1 MSNRKTTKRALLTSI
16 TALAMCVVML
26 VGTTFAWFTDTAT
39 ANVNKIQAGKLD
51 VALEMFDTAQ
61 NKWVTAEGKT
71 LNFVKAANAP
81 AGEKVLWEP
90 GAEYKL
96 PELRVRNDGNLALKY
111 EVAITGAVDATPN
124 NGVNDLEL
132 LNVITFSASIGGGT
146 ATSGVYGKTIA
157 TGALNKNGD
166 FQIIQLSAKMDENAG
181 NKYQEMAIS
190 GIAITVKA
198 MQTSYEYDSNGNTYD
213 RDANGNPDNP
223 TWSIS
228 ANVTA
233 PVVSGGATVI
243 SNADKTAV
251 ATVPAAAVDTST
263 TELTWNVT
271 ASDSAAA
278 SVSVSSAQAA
288 VGYDVSVVGLKTGN
302 TTPVKV
308 ELKVGAG
315 LTNVVLYHNG
325 SAMTKGT
332 GADSLTDGQYFY
344 NESTGILT
352 FATSTFSPFAVV
364 YDAPTA
370 VIGDTYYDTLADAV
384 AAAQDGDTITLLKNT
399 NGNGIQVA
407 TGKFATRGLTVNFN
421 GHSYTVGG
429 VLVGSSGTGTNAFQL
444 LQGNK
449 ITFKNGSIVGV
460 AEGTK
465 PAEDTPDWHGAPAIM
480 IQNYCDLTLDN
491 MIVTGGDQT
500 VYTMSNNNGNVVIKD
515 TTINKGGAKGYG
527 YGPYAFD
534 VCRYSS
540 YPSVNVTV
548 TGNSVINGDVEISGT
563 IGNGQSRQLTINSG
577 KFYGKFKVANEP
589 ANITINGG
597 EFVDL
602 TNAVKYAA
610 DGATIKLLADVE
622 QNSMLSITKSVTL
635 DLNGKTIYNTKD
647 IWDVS
652 GNALISVEDD
662 ANVTLTGNGAVKA
675 KQDDCY
681 TLSVNKGT
689 LTIEN
694 GEYVGNVSAVQ
705 VNVGQLNIKGGKF
718 SQIQEGYGDKYLIN
732 CIDANWKNG
741 TAKISITG
749 GEFKGSDMSASTSEN
764 PAAKFVADGYK
775 SVQEGDWFKVV
786 AE

>member
-1 MSNRKTTKRALLTSI
+1 MSNKKATKRALLTSI

-39 ANVNKIQAGKLD
+39 ANVNKIQAGNLD
-51 VALEMFDTAQ
+51 VALEMLDGT
-61 NKWVTAEGKT
+61 NWVTAEGQT
-71 LNFVKAANAP
+71 LNFVKAAG
-81 AGEKVLWEP
+81 GESQAILWEP

-132 LNVITFSASIGGGT
+132 LDVITFSASIGGGT

-166 FQIIQLSAKMDENAG
+166 FQTIQLSAKMDENAG

-278 SVSVSSAQAA
+278 SVSISSAQAA

-325 SAMTKGT
+325 LAMTKGT

-384 AAAQDGDTITLLKNT
+384 AAAKDGDTITLLKNT

-407 TGKFATRGLTVNFN
+407 TGKFATRGLTVDFN

-444 LQGNK
+444 LQGGK
-449 ITFKNGSIVGV
+449 VTFKNGSIVGV

-500 VYTMSNNNGNVVIKD
+500 VYTMSNNCGNIVINN
-515 TTINKGGAKGYG
+515 TTINAGKAQGYG
-527 YGPYAFD
+527 SGPFAFD
-534 VCRYSS
+534 VYGGW
-540 YPSVNVTV
+540 YKDNVTV
-548 TGNSVINGDVEISGT
+548 TVKGNSVINGDIELDRDTKNPSINTLILGDC
-563 IGNGQSRQLTINSG
+563 TINGNILKSDGTLNFAGNVTLNGNVNVTKNKDDAANRIIVTGATTLNLNG
-577 KFYGKFKVANEP
+577 KIITPNDMGNNDTNFTALIVDADTTINAGVNGGIDTQKNGGYGINVRNGATL
-589 ANITINGG
+589 TINGG
-597 EFVDL
+597 
-602 TNAVKYAA
+602 TYY
-610 DGATIKLLADVE
+610 G
-622 QNSMLSITKSVTL
+622 
-635 DLNGKTIYNTKD
+635 G
-647 IWDVS
+647 
-652 GNALISVEDD
+652 
-662 ANVTLTGNGAVKA
+662 
-675 KQDDCY
+675 
-681 TLSVNKGT
+681 GT
-689 LTIEN
+689 
-694 GEYVGNVSAVQ
+694 AVQ
-705 VNVGQLNIKGGKF
+705 AQKGLVIINDGNFAVEPYSNPVYGYKF
-718 SQIQEGYGDKYLIN
+718 MLN
-732 CIDANWKNG
+732 CIDAAYKAGEAGFTVYGG
-741 TAKISITG
+741 TYTG
-749 GEFKGSDMSASTSEN
+749 FDPSNSDSEN
-764 PAAKFVADGYK
+764 PRASFVPEGYTCTNTGEDVWTVTK
-775 SVQEGDWFKVV
+775 N
-786 AE
+786 A